1 MKINKKTLVVYIL
14 SVLVVVA
21 IGIGAYNYYRT
32 LKQPVSPVENAI
44 PKDAFMFAELT
55 NITSLWKNNAQSN
68 EIWKA
73 LQQFGSFNDANN
85 DLIFIDNLIQKNKS
99 LQSVLESN
107 KSYVS
112 FHLTAKNKI
121 SLLYLINIPV
131 TFNKS
136 EIHSILKNTKEFV
149 FNERKFD
156 DVKIYEVKRNAT
168 ATPFVYSVY
177 KGVFMGSFNAALVEQ
192 AIMQLNSSSS
202 INTDNDFTS
211 VHATAGKKVDA
222 NLYLNYKN
230 LQKVIAAYTFVD
242 FQNDVA
248 AVADIAK
255 WSEQD
260 VFIKNNMISLN
271 GYTTAGSSN
280 EGFVSIFKNQQ
291 PQLIKI
297 PYFLPQRTVLF
308 EDVCFDNYAT
318 YLGRTKNYLKANNK
332 IAEYDGKI
340 KQLNATLNLNI
351 EDNFINWMG
360 NEFAVA
366 IVDGEGSIA
375 ENTYVICQAND
386 ISLADSC
393 LSLIAKATKNREK
406 NTLQVQGVLKTM
418 LGKVC
423 PDFKTTYY
431 EVADNFV
438 LFGCSKQAIN
448 NFKKSYSAGEVLAKS
463 KDYLAFAEN
472 ISEKSNI
479 YGYINLAYAT
489 AFLQRSI
496 AKESANDF
504 SKINPFLKN
513 FKAVSFQMNAGDKL
527 FYTNI
532 NIKYTSA
539 DFKITETT
547 PEVVPAKV
555 ETPVEAPDMKS
566 GWQVNL
572 DGAVVNRP
580 YLVKSNIDDGKNI
593 LVADASNKVYLI
605 NKKGETLWKTSVD
618 GKVLGEIYEVD
629 FFKNNK
635 SQYLFNTEN
644 TIYLI
649 DAKGN
654 KVGNYPIKLSQ
665 KATAGICLIDYEKKR
680 EYRMVLPCA
689 DKKVYYYNIKGEK
702 VTDWKLPVLKAVA
715 ETSPQHI
722 IFNGKDNI
730 IVTDK
735 NGATYYYDRKG
746 AEKIKLK
753 TAFVKNQDSKFYS
766 DGKYLLTTDKSG
778 CVYFISADGK
788 VDTKVVKK
796 LSGSHCFVYEHF
808 NNDDKKDF
816 IFLANNELNVCKKDG
831 KVQFSYK
838 FNKTVSNKILVFND
852 TKKGAIFGVLSADAK
867 QIYLF
872 NKNGYITASSGFK
885 GDSYFVVDRFIDK
898 KQLNVIV
905 GFGNKVLNFNLD

>member
-1 MKINKKTLVVYIL
+1 MKINKKTLVVYII
-14 SVLVVVA
+14 SFLVVVA
-21 IGIGAYNYYRT
+21 LGIGAYKYYRT
-32 LKQPVSPVENAI
+32 LKQPIAPVENAI
-44 PKDAFMFAELT
+44 PKDAFMFAEIT
-55 NITSLWKNNAQSN
+55 NITSLWKNNAQGN

-73 LQQFGSFNDANN
+73 LQQFGSFNNTNN
-85 DLIFIDNLIQKNKS
+85 DLMFIDSLIQKNKS
-99 LQSVLESN
+99 LLSVLESN

-112 FHLTAKNKI
+112 FHLTSKNKVE
-121 SLLYLINIPV
+121 LLYLINIPV

-136 EIHSILKNTKEFV
+136 EIHSIIKNNHSLIFSD
-149 FNERKFD
+149 RKFD
-156 DVKIYEVKRNAT
+156 DAKIYEVKRSAT
-168 ATPFVYSVY
+168 ATPFVYSIY
-177 KGVFMGSFNAALVEQ
+177 KGVLMGSYNSNLVEQ
-192 AIMQLNSSSS
+192 AITQLNSNASF
-202 INTDNDFTS
+202 NTDNDFIS
-211 VHATAGKKVDA
+211 VKTTAGKKVDA
-222 NLYLNYKN
+222 NLFINYKN
-230 LQKVIAAYTFVD
+230 LQKVIAAYTSVE
-242 FQNDVA
+242 FQNDIT
-248 AVADIAK
+248 AVADIAR

-260 VFIKNNMISLN
+260 VFIKNDMISLN
-271 GYTTAGSSN
+271 GYSTAGTSS
-280 EGFVSIFKNQQ
+280 EGFISIFKNQQ

-318 YLGRTKNYLKANNK
+318 YLGKTKNYLKANNK
-332 IAEYDGKI
+332 LGDYDGKI
-340 KQLNATLNLNI
+340 KQLNAQLNLNI
-351 EDNFINWMG
+351 EDNFMTWMG

-375 ENTYVICQAND
+375 ENTFVICQAND

-393 LSLIAKATKNREK
+393 LGLISKATKDHDK
-406 NTLQVQGVLKTM
+406 NTLQAQGLLKTL

-423 PDFKTTYY
+423 PDFKETYY

-448 NFKKSYSAGEVLAKS
+448 NFKKSYSSGEVLAKS
-463 KDYLAFAEN
+463 KDYIAFAEN

-479 YGYINLAYAT
+479 YAYINFAYAT

-496 AKESANDF
+496 ARESANDF
-504 SKINPFLKN
+504 AKINPFLKN
-513 FKAVSFQMNAGDKL
+513 FKAVSFQINAGDKL

-532 NIKYTSA
+532 NIKYTSS

-547 PEVVPAKV
+547 PEAAPAKV
-555 ETPVEAPDMKS
+555 ETPIVAPDMKS
-566 GWQVNL
+566 GWQINL
-572 DGAVVNRP
+572 DGVVINRP
-580 YLVKSNIDDGKNI
+580 YLVKSITDDGKNI
-593 LVADASNKVYLI
+593 LVADASNKVSLI

-654 KVGNYPIKLSQ
+654 KVGNYPIKLSS
-665 KATAGICLIDYEKKR
+665 KATAGLCLIDYEKKR
-680 EYRMVLPCA
+680 EYRMVVPCA

-702 VTDWKLPVLKAVA
+702 VSDWKLPVLKAVA

-735 NGATYYYDRKG
+735 NGATYYFDRKG
-746 AEKIKLK
+746 TEKIKLK
-753 TAFVKNQDSKFYS
+753 TSFVKNQDSKFYT

-778 CVYFISADGK
+778 TVYFISSDGK
-788 VDTKVVKK
+788 VDNKVIKK
-796 LSGSHCFVYEHF
+796 LSGAHCFVYEEF
-808 NNDDKKDF
+808 NNDGKKDF

-838 FNKTVSNKILVFND
+838 FNKTVNNKILIFND
-852 TKKGAIFGVLSADAK
+852 TKKGNIFGVLSADAK

-872 NKNGYITASSGFK
+872 DKNGYITSSSAYK